1 MNEELIK
8 LVEEKT
14 NIRTK
19 QIEAVL
25 SLLEEGATIPF
36 IARYRKEATG
46 NLDEEQIRNIVV
58 IYEYEEKLSKRKEEV
73 LNAIEK
79 KDKLTDEVIKK
90 VNACKTLSEI
100 EDIYLPY
107 KEKKKT
113 RATTAIA
120 NGLEPFADTLLL
132 CNNINVEEEAK
143 KYISDKVKTVED
155 AINGAKDI
163 IAERFS
169 ENATFRQGLRE
180 SLTKYGLVATT
191 LKKDAIDEKQV
202 YTLYYEKSIP
212 VKYIAPHQV
221 LAINRG
227 EKEEVLKVKIDFNE
241 EMYLDWV
248 CRKSIKNNTT
258 TEAKYIKE
266 AIEDGY
272 KRLLLPSIEREVRTD
287 LTEKAHDQAIN
298 VFSLNLE
305 QLLLTPPLKNR
316 VILGLDPAFR
326 TGCKLAV
333 ISINGDFIY
342 KDVIYPHEKSV
353 GEIVTDERKEASEHK
368 VVDIVKKYLNMG

>member
-14 NIRTK
+14 HLRSK

-25 SLLEEGATIPF
+25 NLLEEGATIPF
-36 IARYRKEATG
+36 IARYRKEVTG

-58 IYEYEEKLSKRKEEV
+58 IYEYEEKLAKRKEEV

-79 KDKLTDEVIKK
+79 KDKLTDEVIAK

-120 NGLEPFADTLLL
+120 NGLEPFADPLLL
-132 CNNINVEEEAK
+132 CKNINVEEEAN
-143 KYISDKVKTVED
+143 KYINDKVKTAND

-191 LKKDAIDEKQV
+191 LKKDAIDEKKV
-202 YTLYYEKSIP
+202 YTLSKCSPI
-212 VKYIAPHQV
+212 Q
-221 LAINRG
+221 
-227 EKEEVLKVKIDFNE
+227 
-241 EMYLDWV
+241 
-248 CRKSIKNNTT
+248 
-258 TEAKYIKE
+258 
-266 AIEDGY
+266 
-272 KRLLLPSIEREVRTD
+272 
-287 LTEKAHDQAIN
+287 
-298 VFSLNLE
+298 
-305 QLLLTPPLKNR
+305 
-316 VILGLDPAFR
+316 
-326 TGCKLAV
+326 
-333 ISINGDFIY
+333 
-342 KDVIYPHEKSV
+342 
-353 GEIVTDERKEASEHK
+353 
-368 VVDIVKKYLNMG
+368 